1 MDKELEQILKKYY
14 DEKFKEKE
22 EKEYEKLKEDRLA
35 YGFDSLVYRYM
46 KARNEQ
52 ARLEIEEA
60 RHKKEL
66 YVKYEPEHY
75 FDRATRDIMRF
86 IQILDDI
93 IGEHK

>member
-1 MDKELEQILKKYY
+1 MNNEIQEILKEYY
-14 DEKFKEKE
+14 NKKFKEQE
-22 EKEYEKLKEDRLA
+22 EYQKLKEDRLA

-66 YVKYEPEHY
+66 YVRHEPEYY

-86 IQILDDI
+86 IQVLDDI

>member
-1 MDKELEQILKKYY
+1 MDKEIEILKLYCKA
-14 DEKFKEKE
+14 KFE
-22 EKEYEKLKEDRLA
+22 ENEKLKEDRLA
-35 YGFDSLVYRYM
+35 YGFDSLVFRYM

-66 YVKYEPEHY
+66 YVKHEPEYY